1 MISKI
6 ILVMSFIFISNI
18 FASEIIE
25 NNFDEA
31 NKVIDKKIEEY
42 NPSEKYNIKFSKEEL
57 NILCKTAHTSSACE
71 TVRVSVENE
80 VIKKRISFILR
91 KISKKYNID
100 ENFLNDSQNKFV
112 KYIEKKEKLDGP
124 AFDCSSSIC
133 YVKSIWSELINFEN
147 NLTLILNNEDIKSDF
162 EYSLND
168 FDDLYIDIDNA
179 IYMIKYNKD
188 YDSKELKKEFDL
200 VNIKWIDYENTL
212 NNFLKK
218 VNKYDIKW
226 IKLFYKSRYSSLN
239 AQKEYFYSLLTVDEH
254 TGILEPLI
262 LSELDNYNKDNNKI
276 VYSFEKKYELNDNEI
291 LYLYS
296 SAPKDFDCHA
306 CIPKMNWFH
315 FKKENNNWNI
325 KNKIL
330 NIETDYGSWGDL
342 VPPKL
347 IRTVE
352 NLILFKTEFTYSNQ
366 GFSNEYIK
374 LEVYK
379 NGDFIEV
386 FTDETSFDDAGAY
399 EIEKNNWESK
409 ITFIE
414 SSKILPNLL
423 VEKFGLKDSK
433 DYYENKI
440 YEFKNEKYI
449 LKHKE

>member
-6 ILVMSFIFISNI
+6 ILVMSFIYMSNI
-18 FASEIIE
+18 FASENIE

-42 NPSEKYNIKFSKEEL
+42 NPSKKYNIKFSKDEL

-71 TVRVSVENE
+71 TVMVSVENKA
-80 VIKKRISFILR
+80 IKKRISFILR

-100 ENFLNDSQNKFV
+100 ENFLNDFQNKFV

-168 FDDLYIDIDNA
+168 LDDLYIDINNA

-218 VNKYDIKW
+218 VNRYDIKW
-226 IKLFYKSRYSSLN
+226 IKLFNKSRYSSLN

-254 TGILEPLI
+254 NGILEPLI
-262 LSELDNYNKDNNKI
+262 LSELDKYNKDNNKI

-352 NLILFKTEFTYSNQ
+352 NHILFKTEFIYSNQ

-386 FTDETSFDDAGAY
+386 FTDEASFDDAGAY

-423 VEKFGLKDSK
+423 VEKF
-433 DYYENKI
+433 
-440 YEFKNEKYI
+440 
-449 LKHKE
+449 